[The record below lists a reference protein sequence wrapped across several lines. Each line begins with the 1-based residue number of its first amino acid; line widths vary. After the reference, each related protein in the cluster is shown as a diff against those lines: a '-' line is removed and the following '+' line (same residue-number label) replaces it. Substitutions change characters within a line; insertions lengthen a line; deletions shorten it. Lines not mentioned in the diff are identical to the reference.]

1 MEEKLLR
8 SLSIFKRQRSGSGNG
23 FLAVNLQHPIIPKIR
38 KMTRVEAIAGGNA
51 EAQAA

>member
-38 KMTRVEAIAGGNA
+38 EMTRVEAMTGGNTEGDA
-51 EAQAA
+51 G